1 MADSSSPSS
10 QVQVGVETLRAAAL
24 TLIGA
29 ARGFLDA
36 AEAVVADPN
45 ASREV
50 TETVTRLMKGVA
62 EMVVKPLT
70 SPSSSPRAEPVVEE
84 IPVRAKPRSR
94 SKRTTA

>member
-36 AEAVVADPN
+36 AEALVADPN

-50 TETVTRLMKGVA
+50 TETVARLMKGVA
-62 EMVVKPLT
+62 EMVVKPIT
-70 SPSSSPRAEPVVEE
+70 SSPPPAPEPVIEE

>member
-29 ARGFLDA
+29 ARGFLDV
-36 AEAVVADPN
+36 AEAMVADPN

-50 TETVTRLMKGVA
+50 TENVTRLMKGVA
-62 EMVVKPLT
+62 DLVVRPMT
-70 SPSSSPRAEPVVEE
+70 SSPPAAPEPVVEE

>member
-10 QVQVGVETLRAAAL
+10 QVQVGVETFRAAAL

-36 AEAVVADPN
+36 AEAVVADPH

-50 TETVTRLMKGVA
+50 TETMTRLMKGVA
-62 EMVVKPLT
+62 DLAVKSLT
-70 SPSSSPRAEPVVEE
+70 LSSSPPPAEPVVEE

-94 SKRTTA
+94 SKRTNA